1 LIKPLFNKIIRYK
14 SYILIDPNLFNY
26 IIVKSKDYNMNTSSK
41 SLLDLIKYPIL
52 TEKTSRL
59 IEQNQYSF
67 AVDKK
72 ADKVSIKRAIE
83 YLFAVKVTSVNTA
96 NSPSKK
102 RRVGKFIGEKTQ
114 NKRVIVTLA
123 PENSITFFENA

>member
-1 LIKPLFNKIIRYK
+1 
-14 SYILIDPNLFNY
+14 
-26 IIVKSKDYNMNTSSK
+26 MCTSSK

-72 ADKVSIKRAIE
+72 ANKVAIKAAIE
-83 YLFAVKVTSVNTA
+83 ELFDVKVVSVNT
-96 NSPSKK
+96 SLRPLKS
-102 RRVGKFIGEKTQ
+102 RRVGKFIGHKPQ
-114 NKRVIVTLA
+114 HKRAIVTLA
-123 PENSITFFENA
+123 PENSITFFDEN

>member
-1 LIKPLFNKIIRYK
+1 
-14 SYILIDPNLFNY
+14 
-26 IIVKSKDYNMNTSSK
+26 MCTSSK

-67 AVDKK
+67 AVDPK
-72 ADKVSIKRAIE
+72 ADKISIKSAVE
-83 YLFAVKVTSVNTA
+83 ALFDVQVVAVNTA
-96 NSPSKK
+96 NQPFKK
-102 RRVGKFIGEKTQ
+102 RRVGKFIGKKSRV
-114 NKRVIVTLA
+114 KRAVVTLA

>member
-1 LIKPLFNKIIRYK
+1 M
-14 SYILIDPNLFNY
+14 S
-26 IIVKSKDYNMNTSSK
+26 TSSK

-83 YLFAVKVTSVNTA
+83 HLFDVKVTSVNTA

-102 RRVGKFIGEKTQ
+102 RRVGKFIGKRTQ